1 MMALEINPS
10 IVVHPGIWLRDEI
23 IAPSNLSPAALVNLM
38 GISHEELSSL
48 LNAEIDLTVDFAIR
62 FEKAFGVAAE
72 TLCRMQSRYSAKHP
86 VS

>member
-1 MMALEINPS
+1 MALETSPNIA
-10 IVVHPGIWLRDEI
+10 VHPGPWLRDEI
-23 IAPSNLSPAALVNLM
+23 ITPSNLSPAALVDIL

>member
-1 MMALEINPS
+1 MPLEISPN
-10 IVVHPGIWLRDEI
+10 IAVHPGTWVRDEI
-23 IAPSNLSPAALVNLM
+23 ITPSNLSPAALVNLL
-38 GISHEELSSL
+38 GISHEDLCSL
-48 LNAEIDLTVDFAIR
+48 LNAEMDLTVDFAIR